1 MPAEAMSDVA
11 MPAAAARRA
20 SSLNGEKL
28 LSLDTDSA
36 DGARMM
42 RSHGSFP

>member
-1 MPAEAMSDVA
+1 MPAEAMSGAA
-11 MPAAAARRA
+11 MLAAATRTA

>member
-1 MPAEAMSDVA
+1 
-11 MPAAAARRA
+11 MPAAAASAAAMRTA
-20 SSLNGEKL
+20 SSLNGEKP

-42 RSHGSFP
+42 RSHGSLP

>member
-1 MPAEAMSDVA
+1 
-11 MPAAAARRA
+11 MPAAAAAAMCTVRSL
-20 SSLNGEKL
+20 SSLSGEKL

-42 RSHGSFP
+42 RCHGSLS